1 MSNTFNQSTFNA
13 PSLELS
19 DSSLYSVELMVKN
32 INITELF
39 RKFRKRSIAAVENDN
54 NLNSLRILHFDN
66 STRKALKSFASKNKP
81 KICQAPAKAA
91 VYCQKME
98 NYDEDDEDDEDNDDE
113 DDMMSMVRD
122 LAKNKKK
129 YRASAASSSEATF
142 TDKHL
147 LPAIQ
152 RVLLRG
158 ASEDVTYAMIDKPD
172 RHKKKPDIY
181 FFFVEI
187 KRPDTTSKYQ
197 PEDDFVKLMK
207 QMKSSLCDQLCFGV
221 ANPTS
226 LGLLMK
232 VIVDGIYMPVALKRF
247 SLVEEP
253 HELVHLPA
261 VVEALC
267 FVKDELGTFPVEV
280 QRKRKRPERNAGKE
294 RVYL

>member
-1 MSNTFNQSTFNA
+1 
-13 PSLELS
+13 
-19 DSSLYSVELMVKN
+19 MVKN

-39 RKFRKRSIAAVENDN
+39 RKFRKRSIAA
-54 NLNSLRILHFDN
+54 
-66 STRKALKSFASKNKP
+66 
-81 KICQAPAKAA
+81 
-91 VYCQKME
+91 
-98 NYDEDDEDDEDNDDE
+98 YDEDDEDDEDNDDE

-152 RVLLRG
+152 RVLLR
-158 ASEDVTYAMIDKPD
+158 
-172 RHKKKPDIY
+172 
-181 FFFVEI
+181 EI

-226 LGLLMK
+226 LGLL
-232 VIVDGIYMPVALKRF
+232 
-247 SLVEEP
+247 VEG
-253 HELVHLPA
+253 
-261 VVEALC
+261 
-267 FVKDELGTFPVEV
+267 F
-280 QRKRKRPERNAGKE
+280 
-294 RVYL
+294 